1 MLDFYNVYCYNIITA
16 LCGGNFVIFGVKMG
30 YSADKSLKMLE
41 LDKILQL
48 LSNEATLDDA
58 KELSLNIKPDTD
70 IKAVKKQLTATND
83 AYVFLAKYQAPTF
96 GSAVNVASPLRR
108 AAASAV
114 LSTGELLDIA
124 ETLRVIRG
132 LKSWRENCLNIGE
145 TSIDFLFEGLFP
157 NKYLEDKITFAIKG
171 ENQISDNASPTLYDI
186 RRKIVSRSEKIKSI
200 LDKIV
205 KGNSAK
211 YLQEAIVTQRDGR
224 YVVPLKVENKGQVA
238 GIVHDISST
247 GSTLFVEPMAVVETN
262 NEIRVL
268 KLREQEEIDRILA
281 ELSAE
286 AGSFADSIINS
297 YNCVIE
303 LNLIFAK
310 AKLGYKMKATLPEIN
325 DKGQVYLKN
334 ARHPLINYKQVVP
347 ITVELGK
354 SFNSIVITGPNTGGK
369 TVTLKT
375 VGLLT
380 LMTMCGLLIPVDD
393 GSTVAV
399 FSKIFADIGDEQ
411 SIEQSL
417 STFSSHIVN
426 IISILENA
434 DDNSLVLLDELCAG
448 TDPIEGAALAKV
460 ILMRLACFG
469 TRVLVTTHYPEL
481 KSYAID
487 TAGVEIASCEFDVAT
502 LRPTYKLI
510 LGLPGRSN
518 AFAISKRLGMPED
531 LIEQVKNEVT
541 DEDMRFE
548 RVVATLERARHDA
561 ETEREKASKLRREL
575 EKSRNRAEQLELE
588 LESKQNKLMEQTRQK
603 ANDIV
608 EMARYKSSLLL
619 NELEEM
625 KKSINAQNAAQMLE
639 KARQGYKTTLNELE
653 DTANPV
659 EENKAVGQ
667 AVTKVNKGD
676 IVLVADIGRDATV
689 IDVKPDKKQAYVMS
703 GAIKMWV
710 SFDNLRLKKKNAPTT
725 EGKKTRKVTGMM
737 SRAQRQVSGEID
749 IRGMASDEALLELD
763 RYIDNALVSG
773 LETIRIIHGK
783 GTGVLRQ
790 SVGAH
795 LRSHKAIKTFRL
807 GTFGEGENGVT
818 VAEFK

>member
-1 MLDFYNVYCYNIITA
+1 MYNISKS
-16 LCGGNFVIFGVKMG
+16 VKT
-30 YSADKSLKMLE
+30 LE
-41 LDKILQL
+41 LDKILRL
-48 LSNEATLDDA
+48 LCNEATLEDA
-58 KELSLNIKPDTD
+58 KERSLNIKPLTN
-70 IKAVKKQLTATND
+70 INEVKRELNATND
-83 AYVFLAKYQAPTF
+83 AYTFMAKYQAPSF

-108 AAASAV
+108 AGASAV

-124 ETLRVIRG
+124 ETLRVIRS
-132 LKSWRENCLNIGE
+132 LKAWREDCLNMGE
-145 TSIDFLFEGLFP
+145 TSINYLFEGLFP

-186 RRKIVSRSEKIKSI
+186 RRKIVSRSEKIKDI

-205 KGNSAK
+205 RGNTAK

-224 YVVPLKVENKGQVA
+224 YVVPLKVENKGQLA

-247 GSTLFVEPMAVVETN
+247 GSTLFIEPMSVVETN

-268 KLREQEEIDRILA
+268 KLREQEEIERILA

-286 AGSFADSIINS
+286 AGNFADSIINS
-297 YNCVIE
+297 YNCVVE

-310 AKLGYKMKATLPEIN
+310 AKLAYKMKATLPKINNKGEI
-325 DKGQVYLKN
+325 YLKN

-347 ITVELGK
+347 ISVELGK
-354 SFNSIVITGPNTGGK
+354 NYNSIIITGPNTGGK

-393 GSTVAV
+393 GSNVAI

-434 DDNSLVLLDELCAG
+434 DYDSLVLLDELCAG
-448 TDPIEGAALAKV
+448 TDPIEGAALAKA
-460 ILMRLACFG
+460 ILMRLSAYG

-487 TAGVEIASCEFDVAT
+487 TDGVEIASCEFDVAT
-502 LRPTYKLI
+502 LKPTYKLI

-518 AFAISKRLGMPED
+518 AFAISQRLGMPED
-531 LIEQVKNEVT
+531 LIEEVKNLVT

-548 RVVATLERARHDA
+548 RVVKTLEKARHEA
-561 ETEREKASKLRREL
+561 EAEREKAVKLRSEL
-575 EKSRNRAEQLELE
+575 EKSRNRAEQLESE
-588 LESKQNKLMEQTRQK
+588 LESKQKKIMEQAREK
-603 ANDIV
+603 ANNII
-608 EMARYKSSLLL
+608 EIAHYKSSLLL

-625 KKSINAQNAAQMLE
+625 KKALNAENAAKLLD
-639 KARQGYKTTLNELE
+639 KARQGYKSTLKELQ

-659 EENKAVGQ
+659 EENTIKGE
-667 AVTKVNKGD
+667 AVTTVNKGD
-676 IVLVADIGRDATV
+676 IVIVADLGRDATV
-689 IDVKPDKKQAYVMS
+689 IDVKNDKKQAYVMS

-710 SFDNLRLKKKNAPTT
+710 SFDNLRLKKKNAPST
-725 EGKKTRKVTGMM
+725 EVKKTRKVTGMM
-737 SRAQRQVSGEID
+737 SRANRQVSGEID
-749 IRGMASDEALLELD
+749 IRGMASDEAILELD
-763 RYIDNALVSG
+763 KYIDNALVSG

-790 SVGAH
+790 SVQAH
-795 LRSHKAIKTFRL
+795 LRSHKAVKSFRL

-818 VAEFK
+818 IAELS

>member
-1 MLDFYNVYCYNIITA
+1 MYNISKS
-16 LCGGNFVIFGVKMG
+16 VKT
-30 YSADKSLKMLE
+30 LE
-41 LDKILQL
+41 LDKILRL
-48 LSNEATLDDA
+48 LCNEATLEDA
-58 KELSLNIKPDTD
+58 KERSLNIKPLTN
-70 IKAVKKQLTATND
+70 INEVKRELNATND
-83 AYVFLAKYQAPTF
+83 AYTFMAKYQAPSF

-108 AAASAV
+108 ASASAV

-124 ETLRVIRG
+124 ETLRVIRS
-132 LKSWRENCLNIGE
+132 LRAWREDCLNMGE
-145 TSIDFLFEGLFP
+145 TSIDYLFEGLFP

-186 RRKIVSRSEKIKSI
+186 RRKIVSRSEKIKDI

-205 KGNSAK
+205 RGNTAK

-224 YVVPLKVENKGQVA
+224 YVVPLKVENKGQLA

-247 GSTLFVEPMAVVETN
+247 GSTLFIEPMSVVETN

-268 KLREQEEIDRILA
+268 KLREQEEIERILA

-286 AGSFADSIINS
+286 AGNFADSIINS
-297 YNCVIE
+297 YNCVVE

-310 AKLGYKMKATLPEIN
+310 AKLAYKMKATLPKINNKGEI
-325 DKGQVYLKN
+325 YLKN

-347 ITVELGK
+347 ISVELGK
-354 SFNSIVITGPNTGGK
+354 NYNSIIITGPNTGGK

-393 GSTVAV
+393 GSNVAI

-434 DDNSLVLLDELCAG
+434 DYDSLVLLDELCAG
-448 TDPIEGAALAKV
+448 TDPIEGAALAKA
-460 ILMRLACFG
+460 ILMRLSAYG

-487 TAGVEIASCEFDVAT
+487 SDGVEIASCEFDVAT
-502 LRPTYKLI
+502 LKPTYKLI

-518 AFAISKRLGMPED
+518 AFAISQRLGMPED
-531 LIEQVKNEVT
+531 LIAEVKNLVT

-548 RVVATLERARHDA
+548 RVVKTLEKARHEA
-561 ETEREKASKLRREL
+561 EAEREKAVKLRSEL
-575 EKSRNRAEQLELE
+575 EKSRNRAEQLESE
-588 LESKQNKLMEQTRQK
+588 LESKQKKIMEQAREK
-603 ANDIV
+603 ANNII
-608 EMARYKSSLLL
+608 EIAHYKSSLLL

-625 KKSINAQNAAQMLE
+625 KKALNAENAAKLLD
-639 KARQGYKTTLNELE
+639 KARQGYKSTLKELQ

-659 EENKAVGQ
+659 EENTIKGE
-667 AVTKVNKGD
+667 AVTTVNKGD
-676 IVLVADIGRDATV
+676 IVIVADLGRDATV
-689 IDVKPDKKQAYVMS
+689 IDVNNDKKQAYVMS
-703 GAIKMWV
+703 GAMKMWA
-710 SFDNLRLKKKNAPTT
+710 SFDNLRLKRKNAPST
-725 EGKKTRKVTGMM
+725 EVKKTRKVTGMM
-737 SRAQRQVSGEID
+737 SRANRQVSGEID
-749 IRGMASDEALLELD
+749 IRGMASDEAILELD
-763 RYIDNALVSG
+763 KYIDNALVSG

-790 SVGAH
+790 SVQAH
-795 LRSHKAIKTFRL
+795 LRSHKAVKSFRL

-818 VAEFK
+818 IAELS

>member
-1 MLDFYNVYCYNIITA
+1 MLKKAIKT
-16 LCGGNFVIFGVKMG
+16 
-30 YSADKSLKMLE
+30 LE

-48 LSNEATLDDA
+48 LSNEATLEDA
-58 KELSLNIKPDTD
+58 KEQSLKIKPDTD
-70 IKAVKKQLTATND
+70 INEVRRQLNATND
-83 AYVFLAKYQAPTF
+83 AYSFMLKYQAPSF

-108 AAASAV
+108 AAAAAV

-124 ETLRVIRG
+124 ETLRVIRS
-132 LKSWRENCLNIGE
+132 LKSWRGDCLNMSE
-145 TSIDFLFEGLFP
+145 TSIDYLFDGLYP

-171 ENQISDNASPTLYDI
+171 ENQISDNASQTLYDI
-186 RRKIVSRSEKIKSI
+186 RRKIVSKSEKIKDI

-205 KGNSAK
+205 RGNTAK

-224 YVVPLKVENKGQVA
+224 YVVPLKVENKGQLS

-247 GSTLFVEPMAVVETN
+247 GSTLFVEPMSVVETN

-286 AGSFADSIINS
+286 SGNFADSIINS
-297 YNCVIE
+297 YNCLVE

-310 AKLGYKMKATLPEIN
+310 ARLAFKMKATLPQIN

-354 SFNSIVITGPNTGGK
+354 SFNSIIITGPNTGGK

-380 LMTMCGLLIPVDD
+380 LMTMCGMLIPVDD
-393 GSTVAV
+393 GSNVAV
-399 FSKIFADIGDEQ
+399 FSKVFADIGDEQ

-426 IISILENA
+426 IISILDKA
-434 DDNSLVLLDELCAG
+434 DDDSLVLLDELCAG

-460 ILMRLACFG
+460 ILMRLAAFG

-487 TAGVEIASCEFDVAT
+487 TKGVEIASCEFDVAT
-502 LRPTYKLI
+502 LKPTYKLI

-518 AFAISKRLGMPED
+518 AFAISQRLGMPLD
-531 LIEQVKNEVT
+531 LIEEVKKQVTE
-541 DEDMRFE
+541 DDMRFE
-548 RVVATLERARHDA
+548 RVVATLENARHKA
-561 ETEREKASKLRREL
+561 EEEQRKASKIRAEL
-575 EKSRNRAEQLELE
+575 EKSRNRAEQLENELE
-588 LESKQNKLMEQTRQK
+588 LKQKKLMEQTRQK

-608 EMARYKSSLLL
+608 EIARYKSSLLL
-619 NELEEM
+619 NELEEI
-625 KKSINAQNAAQMLE
+625 KKSLNAENATKLLE
-639 KARQGYKTTLNELE
+639 KARQGYKSALNELE

-659 EENKAVGQ
+659 EANKVKGEV
-667 AVTKVNKGD
+667 VTSVNKGD
-676 IVLVADIGRDATV
+676 IVLVADLGKEAEV
-689 IDVKPDKKQAYVMS
+689 IDVKLDKKQAQVMS

-710 SFDNLRLKKKNAPTT
+710 NFEDLRYSKLKKSAPQPQ
-725 EGKKTRKVTGMM
+725 KTRRVSGMI
-737 SRAQRQVSGEID
+737 SNAQRQVSGEVD

-773 LETIRIIHGK
+773 LESIRIIHGK
-783 GTGVLRQ
+783 GTGVLRK
-790 SVGAH
+790 SVQTH
-795 LRSHKAIKTFRL
+795 LRSHKAVKTFRL

-818 VAEFK
+818 IAELK

>member
-1 MLDFYNVYCYNIITA
+1 MYNIGKA
-16 LCGGNFVIFGVKMG
+16 VKT
-30 YSADKSLKMLE
+30 LE

-48 LSNEATLDDA
+48 LCNEATLEDA
-58 KELSLNIKPDTD
+58 KESALKITPNND
-70 IKAVKKQLTATND
+70 INDVKRQLIATND
-83 AYVFLAKYQAPTF
+83 AYTFMLKYQAPSF

-124 ETLRVIRG
+124 EALRVIRG
-132 LKSWRENCLNIGE
+132 LKSWREDCLNMGNS
-145 TSIDFLFEGLFP
+145 SIDYLFDGLVP

-171 ENQISDNASPTLYDI
+171 ENQISDNASPALYDI
-186 RRKIVSRSEKIKSI
+186 RRKIVSRSEKIKDL

-205 KGNSAK
+205 RGNTAK

-224 YVVPLKVENKGQVA
+224 YVVPLKAENKGQLS

-247 GSTLFVEPMAVVETN
+247 GSTLFIEPISVVETN

-286 AGSFADSIINS
+286 AGNFADSIISS
-297 YNCVIE
+297 YDCVIE

-310 AKLGYKMKATLPEIN
+310 AKLAYKMKATFPKIN
-325 DKGQVYLKN
+325 DKGEVYLKN

-347 ITVELGK
+347 ITVQLGK
-354 SFNSIVITGPNTGGK
+354 SYNSIIITGPNTGGK

-393 GSTVAV
+393 GSNVAI
-399 FSKIFADIGDEQ
+399 FSKVFADIGDEQ

-448 TDPIEGAALAKV
+448 TDPIEGAALAKG
-460 ILMRLACFG
+460 ILMRLSAFG

-487 TAGVEIASCEFDVAT
+487 TKGVEIASCEFDVAT
-502 LRPTYKLI
+502 LKPTYKLI

-518 AFAISKRLGMPED
+518 AFAISQRLGMPKD
-531 LIEQVKNEVT
+531 LIDDVKNQLT

-548 RVVATLERARHDA
+548 RVVATLEKARHDA
-561 ETEREKASKLRREL
+561 ELEREKATKLRIEL
-575 EKSRNRAEQLELE
+575 EKSRNRAEQLETE
-588 LESKQNKLMEQTRQK
+588 HEIKQKKLMEQTREK
-603 ANDIV
+603 ANGII
-608 EMARYKSSLLL
+608 EIAHYKSSLLL

-625 KKSINAQNAAQMLE
+625 KKSLNAENASKLLD
-639 KARQGYKTTLNELE
+639 KARQSYKSTLKELD

-659 EENKAVGQ
+659 EENTVKGNV
-667 AVTKVNKGD
+667 VTSVNKGD
-676 IVLVADIGRDATV
+676 IVIVADLGRDATV
-689 IDVKPDKKQAYVMS
+689 IDVMPQKKQAYVMS
-703 GAIKMWV
+703 GAMKLWV
-710 SFDNLRLKKKNAPTT
+710 DFENLRIKKANAPST
-725 EGKKTRKVTGMM
+725 EVKRTRKVTGMM
-737 SRAQRQVSGEID
+737 SRANRQVSGEID

-763 RYIDNALVSG
+763 KYIDNALVSG
-773 LETIRIIHGK
+773 LETVRIIHGK
-783 GTGVLRQ
+783 GTGVLRK
-790 SVGAH
+790 SVQAH

-818 VAEFK
+818 IAELS